1 MSEPDPIRRRLLAAV
16 AALPVLLAP
25 LPAAAAGSSKPQAAR
40 GAAPRRSAR
49 PAPSA
54 RPPRTPAPLLNT
66 LVGARIEALRGRGLL
81 DRSET
86 VAFYVQDLLSGRVLL
101 SINGSAAMQ
110 AASMVKP
117 YVAAAFFAEVQA
129 GRLRYDRSQQ
139 ALMEAMIVH
148 SDNDATN
155 HFIRA
160 VGGPARVV
168 AALRRSAPGIAAGTS
183 ITEYIPA
190 GGRTYRNRIACTT
203 HARFLGEL
211 WSLRLPGARELLR
224 VMGLPNRDRICSGA
238 PGIPPGTGIHDK
250 TGTTAL
256 LCGDMGIVVA
266 RTQAGGQWP
275 YAFIGIVQRR
285 TPSAS
290 YGRFMHT
297 RGDAIRD
304 ISGLVYRELRPHYG
318 LA

>member
-1 MSEPDPIRRRLLAAV
+1 M
-16 AALPVLLAP
+16 
-25 LPAAAAGSSKPQAAR
+25 
-40 GAAPRRSAR
+40 
-49 PAPSA
+49 
-54 RPPRTPAPLLNT
+54 
-66 LVGARIEALRGRGLL
+66 
-81 DRSET
+81 
-86 VAFYVQDLLSGRVLL
+86 
-101 SINGSAAMQ
+101 
-110 AASMVKP
+110 
-117 YVAAAFFAEVQA
+117 QA

-168 AALRRSAPGIAAGTS
+168 AALRRVAPGIASGAN
-183 ITEYIPA
+183 INEYIPA

-224 VMGLPNRDRICSGA
+224 VMALPNRDRICSGA

-266 RTQAGGQWP
+266 RTQAGGHWP
-275 YAFIGIVQRR
+275 YVFVGIVQRR

>member
-1 MSEPDPIRRRLLAAV
+1 MTEPNPTRRRLLAAC
-16 AALPVLLAP
+16 AALPVLLLAGGAAEAARTRQ
-25 LPAAAAGSSKPQAAR
+25 PAAARAPRPASRPETP
-40 GAAPRRSAR
+40 AAPRA
-49 PAPSA
+49 
-54 RPPRTPAPLLNT
+54 PAPLLNA
-66 LVGARIEALRGRGLL
+66 LVAARIDGLRARGLL
-81 DRSET
+81 DRTET
-86 VAFYVQDLLSGRVLL
+86 VAFHVQDLQAGRVLL
-101 SINGSAAMQ
+101 SINGTRAMQ

-117 YVAAAFFAEVQA
+117 YVATAFFAEVQA

-155 HFIRA
+155 HFIRS

-168 AALRRSAPGIAAGTS
+168 AALRRSAPGVAAGTA

-203 HARFLGEL
+203 HARFLSEL
-211 WSLRLPGARELLR
+211 WAHRLPGAAELLR
-224 VMGLPNRDRICSGA
+224 VMALPNRDRICAGV

-266 RTQAGGQWP
+266 RTHAGGIWP
-275 YAFIGIVQRR
+275 YAFIGIVQRS

-290 YGRFMHT
+290 YGHFMHS